1 MKKHIAKFSM
11 LTLCT
16 AAILAAPALSRAQD
30 ITNAPAPAG
39 QTTPP
44 VRTRTVAPSVALSFH
59 GILTAVDTNAM
70 TLTIEKRTFNM
81 TSETIV
87 TKDDK
92 PAMLAE
98 GAVGDQASGTYKKNT
113 EGKLDALTVRFTT
126 TTGGNKKIKSSAN

>member
-1 MKKHIAKFSM
+1 MKKHIAKISM
-11 LTLCT
+11 PILCA
-16 AAILAAPALSRAQD
+16 AAILAVPALSRAQD
-30 ITNAPAPAG
+30 TTNTPA
-39 QTTPP
+39 PP

-113 EGKLDALTVRFTT
+113 EGKLDALTVRFST

>member
-1 MKKHIAKFSM
+1 
-11 LTLCT
+11 
-16 AAILAAPALSRAQD
+16 
-30 ITNAPAPAG
+30 
-39 QTTPP
+39 
-44 VRTRTVAPSVALSFH
+44 
-59 GILTAVDTNAM
+59 M

-126 TTGGNKKIKSSAN
+126 ATGGNKKIKSSAN

>member
-1 MKKHIAKFSM
+1 MKKHIAKISM
-11 LTLCT
+11 LTLCA
-16 AAILAAPALSRAQD
+16 AAILAVPALSRAQD
-30 ITNAPAPAG
+30 TTNTPAPAG
-39 QTTPP
+39 QTIPP
-44 VRTRTVAPSVALSFH
+44 VKTRIVAPSVALSFH

-98 GAVGDQASGTYKKNT
+98 GAVGDQAGGTYKKNA
-113 EGKLDALTVRFTT
+113 EGKLDAVTVRFSTS
-126 TTGGNKKIKSSAN
+126 TGGNKKIKSSAN